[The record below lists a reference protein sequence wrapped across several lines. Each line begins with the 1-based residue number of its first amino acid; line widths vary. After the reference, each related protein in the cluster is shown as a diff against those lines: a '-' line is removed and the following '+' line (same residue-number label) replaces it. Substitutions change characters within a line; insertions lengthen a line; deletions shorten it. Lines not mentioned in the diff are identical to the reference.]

1 MTCHSVDNVWRN
13 ETQLPSYLGL
23 GIGILDLGKLAGH
36 VLAKIAFVSCMLIAA
51 ACDSDAED
59 PILVFAAASLTDPV
73 SELARRFEE
82 DTGIRADLNFGGSN
96 ALARQIVAGAPAD
109 LFLSAGEA
117 PVDLLV
123 EEGLVVEPDVQE
135 LLGNELVVVTR
146 SEGGQPG
153 SFEALLSDR
162 YARVTIVDPGL
173 GPAGRYAEQ
182 ALQSAGTWEALLP
195 KVVLAS
201 DVRAV
206 LSYVESGNAD
216 AGIVYRTDAATR
228 SGLSVAFAVPSEL
241 HSPIRYLGAVPE
253 RSDGSKAAA
262 RLLEFLTSDDA
273 ADEFRRYGFLVAPS
287 KVR

>member
-1 MTCHSVDNVWRN
+1 MDLSKLVGYALMAIVAVFSTVGMT
-13 ETQLPSYLGL
+13 
-23 GIGILDLGKLAGH
+23 
-36 VLAKIAFVSCMLIAA
+36 
-51 ACDSDAED
+51 ACGGDTED

-73 SELARRFEE
+73 TELARRFEE

-123 EEGLVVEPDVQE
+123 EEGLVSEPDVRE

-146 SEGGQPG
+146 PEGGQPG
-153 SFEALLSDR
+153 TFEALLSDR

-201 DVRAV
+201 DVRVV

-228 SGLSVAFAVPSEL
+228 PGLSVAFAVPSEL

-253 RSDGSKAAA
+253 RAEGSKAAA

-273 ADEFRRYGFLVAPS
+273 ADEFRRFGFLAAPS
-287 KVR
+287 KVGQSR